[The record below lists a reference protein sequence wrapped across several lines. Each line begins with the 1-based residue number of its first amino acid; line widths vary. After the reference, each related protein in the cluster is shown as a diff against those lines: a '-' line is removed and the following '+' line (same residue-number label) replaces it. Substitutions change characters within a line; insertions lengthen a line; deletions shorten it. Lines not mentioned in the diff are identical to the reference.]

1 MNNLLNQLPHSKAPK
16 YCSIIRES
24 IEISREE
31 LFEVSA
37 DEGLDGEDEDCFD
50 EVSQEDYESLK
61 NDVLRMLKQRLDEK

>member
-1 MNNLLNQLPHSKAPK
+1 M
-16 YCSIIRES
+16 
-24 IEISREE
+24 
-31 LFEVSA
+31 SA